1 MHSEVLFN
9 HGESSEW
16 GRMWERFV
24 PNNFIGSAGL
34 HLAYIL
40 AETSK
45 IVDNMAW
52 MTDYGPSL

>member
-1 MHSEVLFN
+1 M
-9 HGESSEW
+9 
-16 GRMWERFV
+16 

-52 MTDYGPSL
+52 MTDYGSSL